1 MLIAMGL
8 KLLAKKCY
16 GFSPSLY
23 SYIYFLSN
31 FLKFRTSDG
40 RCPTPEH
47 FVARGSE
54 IVSYVAVSVP
64 NEKE

>member
-1 MLIAMGL
+1 MGFHL
-8 KLLAKKCY
+8 H
-16 GFSPSLY
+16 F
-23 SYIYFLSN
+23 INIFIFVSN
-31 FLKFRTSDG
+31 FLNFRTSDG
-40 RCPTPEH
+40 RCPSPEH